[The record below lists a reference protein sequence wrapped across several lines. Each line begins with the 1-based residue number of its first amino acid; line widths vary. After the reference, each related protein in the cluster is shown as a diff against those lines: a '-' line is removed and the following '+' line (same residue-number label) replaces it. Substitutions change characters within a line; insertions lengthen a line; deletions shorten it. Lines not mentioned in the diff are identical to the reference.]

1 METTNSQSPNNLSL
15 TPQVKDNDFTN
26 TKLNPVFDDLND
38 PKTYLSHLQEL
49 TKKSVA
55 QSLAT
60 TQVGIKD
67 IKAEEERN
75 LAIESGEIK
84 GLFIV
89 KPANSWIELAKTRP
103 IPKMLFGEFWFEGEL
118 CILFADT
125 NLGKSILAVQIG
137 DSISTGKEI
146 QGFKLEATK
155 QPILYF
161 DFELSDKQF
170 ENRYSSN
177 FDSHYKWDDN
187 FIRIEIDPDASIP
200 ENQTFEDYLNHSLE
214 RSIKETGAKVLIIDN
229 LTYLKNENEKAK
241 DALPLMK
248 HLKALK
254 SKYGLSILAL
264 AHTPKRDL
272 SKPITRNDL
281 QGSKMLIN
289 FCDSSFSIGESN
301 TDKSL
306 RYLKQIKQRNTEQ
319 IYDAENVC
327 VCKIDKPFN
336 FLEFELIDFGTEREH
351 LKQVNEN
358 EKKELESNVKD
369 LMQAEPTL
377 SAYGIAKRL
386 CTDENK
392 FQSFKVKV
400 NRIVNRNSNNSNT

>member
-1 METTNSQSPNNLSL
+1 MELKPNFEFEQFSIGIEEI
-15 TPQVKDNDFTN
+15 KNDAEQ
-26 TKLNPVFDDLND
+26 L
-38 PKTYLSHLQEL
+38 
-49 TKKSVA
+49 
-55 QSLAT
+55 
-60 TQVGIKD
+60 IKQGNEA
-67 IKAEEERN
+67 KEN
-75 LAIESGEIK
+75 K
-84 GLFIV
+84 GLFTV
-89 KPANSWIELAKTRP
+89 KTASRWIEQAKTRP

-137 DSISTGKEI
+137 NSISKGEQI
-146 QGFKLEATK
+146 RGFNLETQK

-170 ENRYSSN
+170 ENRYSIKFEQHYS
-177 FDSHYKWDDN
+177 FDNN
-187 FIRIEIDPDASIP
+187 FIRVEINPDAIIP
-200 ENQTFEDYLNHSLE
+200 EAQTFEDYLNYSLE
-214 RSIKETGAKVLIIDN
+214 RSITETNAKVLIIDN
-229 LTYLKNENEKAK
+229 LTYLKNETEKAK

-254 SKYGLSILAL
+254 NKYGLSILAL

-306 RYLKQIKQRNTEQ
+306 RYIKQIKQRNTEQ

-327 VCKIDKPFN
+327 ICQIDKPFN
-336 FLEFELIDFGTEREH
+336 FLQFEFVDFGTEREH
-351 LKQVNEN
+351 LKQISESDKTEIEN
-358 EKKELESNVKD
+358 SIKEL
-369 LMQAEPTL
+369 MQNEPTL
-377 SAYGIAKRL
+377 TAYSIAKRL
-386 CTDENK
+386 CNDESK
-392 FQSFKVKV
+392 FNSFKVKV
-400 NRIVNRNSNNSNT
+400 SRIVNRIVTHSNK